1 MRRSYLRSIFGG
13 YLVGYTP
20 IIIFSMFQDLK
31 RLFLVFLAGGICLGG
46 SGLMADQVALQ
57 AIREA
62 GGIVRPMGGG
72 WEIEFQ
78 RKGKAMSSDS
88 LEKVALL
95 GDSVVALNLR
105 GTLTTDE
112 GLRQL
117 EGLSNLGRLHLERTE
132 VGDEGMAHLAGLK
145 KLTYLNVYGTTVTD
159 KGLAH
164 LASLEDLQ
172 RLYVWETGVTDAG
185 CDLLARSLPRLKI
198 VRGVNLDEVAAAA
211 EARKKESEEKQEKVV
226 RVNLDWTP
234 AGTETPPRST
244 GGGILSSISIIN
256 SREEAV
262 KLYWVE
268 YGGGL
273 KYYAEIAAGD
283 TLTRGSFSKAT
294 WLITDLNEEPLG
306 YFTAIVEPSQVEV
319 PK

>member
-1 MRRSYLRSIFGG
+1 M
-13 YLVGYTP
+13 
-20 IIIFSMFQDLK
+20 
-31 RLFLVFLAGGICLGG
+31 FLAGGICLGG

-57 AIREA
+57 AVREA
-62 GGIVRPMGGG
+62 GGTVRPMGGG

-172 RLYVWETGVTDAG
+172 RLYVWETGVTDVG

-234 AGTETPPRST
+234 AGTETPPRSK